1 MNEQKLFDL
10 AVAVSQEEGAKIGGK
25 TLSTKQAETAF
36 TKCIQAFMHA
46 PVQKEKDSDRKIQAF
61 GSSADLAVV
70 AKDVFNVTTEVTNYD
85 LLWDEAFRS
94 ISLSKGQLSWEIHT
108 AAVGTAFKEIPE
120 GGKIKYEGLQSSK
133 ETVYIKK
140 YGAGLGITW
149 ETIEGR
155 KVYRFIE
162 LMEDARSKL
171 YNTWADVHYGLL
183 ATAGAT
189 NTVAWQ
195 GAGTDSTLDRDI
207 ATLNKGYEDISD
219 DNKDSGYGDTANARY
234 VLYTRPTLRGRINRA
249 LRATSAE
256 VASQGGTKGQVV
268 DANIEPRYS
277 WNSNIAANKA
287 LLVLP
292 GKKIQN
298 SVYLKNLVLEK
309 TEQESL
315 NKLKTY
321 WTAFGAAIGDN
332 DQVYELAFA

>member
-1 MNEQKLFDL
+1 MDQNKLFD
-10 AVAVSQEEGAKIGGK
+10 VAHAAILGQSLKIGSRVWKPEEVGVILQK
-25 TLSTKQAETAF
+25 S
-36 TKCIQAFMHA
+36 IQGFMHA
-46 PVQKEKDSDRKIQAF
+46 PKQKDGDKKIQAF

-85 LLWDEAFRS
+85 LLWDEVFRS
-94 ISLSKGQLSWEIHT
+94 INLNKGELSWEIHT
-108 AAVGTAFKEIPE
+108 AAIGTSFKEIPE
-120 GGKIKYEGLQSSK
+120 GGQIKYEGLQSSK
-133 ETVYIKK
+133 ETVSIKK

-149 ETIEGR
+149 ETMEGR

-162 LMEDARSKL
+162 QMEDARSKL

-189 NTVAWQ
+189 NQITWQ
-195 GAGTDSTLDRDI
+195 GAGGDTTLSRDI
-207 ATLNKGYEDISD
+207 DTINEGYQEISE

-234 VLYTRPTLRGRINRA
+234 VLYARPTLRSRINQA
-249 LRATSAE
+249 LKATLTTIAN
-256 VASQGGTKGQVV
+256 TNGQVV
-268 DANIEPRYS
+268 DANIDPRFS
-277 WNSNIAANKA
+277 WNSNVPADKA

-292 GKKIQN
+292 AKKIQN
-298 SVYLKNLVLEK
+298 AIYLRNLVLEK

-332 DQVYELAFA
+332 DQVYELAFS

>member
-1 MNEQKLFDL
+1 MREGLFFDL
-10 AVAVSQEEGAKIGGK
+10 AVAARNEEGGKFNGK
-25 TLSTKQAETAF
+25 TLSSKDVQKAF
-36 TKCIQAFMHA
+36 VKCIQAFMHA
-46 PVQKEKDSDRKIQAF
+46 PVKKDGDKKIQAF
-61 GSSADLAVV
+61 GSSSDLEVV

-94 ISLSKGQLSWEIHT
+94 INLQKGQLSWEIHT
-108 AAVGTAFKEIPE
+108 AAVGTSFKEIPE
-120 GGKIKYEGLQSSK
+120 GGQITYEGLQSSK
-133 ETVYIKK
+133 ETVTVKK

-189 NTVAWQ
+189 NQVAYQ
-195 GAGTDSTLDRDI
+195 SGTTTLDKDI
-207 ATLNKGYEDISD
+207 ATINKGYEDISN

-234 VLYTRPTLRGRINRA
+234 VLYTRPTLRSRINRA
-249 LRATSAE
+249 LRATAAE
-256 VASQGGTKGQVV
+256 MANSDGQIV
-268 DANIEPRYS
+268 DANVDPRYS
-277 WNSNIAANKA
+277 WNSNIPANKA

-292 GKKIQN
+292 QKKIQN
-298 SVYLKNLVLEK
+298 AVYLKNLVLEK